1 MVCPVCRTVASRYS
15 RRISEQDTAFYVI
28 SDMALW
34 SDLRYALR
42 GMAKDRGF
50 TALAVVA
57 LGLGIGASTA
67 IFSVIDNILL
77 NPFPYRASDRLVVMA
92 IVDKANKNGGGRNSF
107 KAPEFLAIASR
118 NGVFEDVMGQ
128 TGNDVLYRTGEGTEQ
143 LQGGFVTSNTFSFL
157 GMPAFLGRPLMPEDF
172 KPGAPPVFE
181 LRYRTWVAKFNSD
194 RGILGKSFV
203 LNGVA
208 RTLVGVMPPRFALG
222 DNDVWI
228 PADLRPNAPQ
238 LGSFPD
244 YYFAIARLKPGVSTQ
259 RAEADLTVVA
269 RQLAQEYPKDYP
281 KQFTVQVQ
289 SLAAMVVGD
298 FRSALAIVA
307 AAVGLLL
314 LIGCANVANL
324 LLARST
330 TREREFAIRV
340 AMGAGRWRLIRQLI
354 VESLALA
361 LSGALLGCL
370 LAWAGL
376 KGLIATIPPQIIP
389 AEAVI
394 RLNAPVLLFALGVAL
409 VTALIFGLVP
419 AIRVSRQDV
428 NEPLR
433 SGGRG
438 VGGGFRKARLRS
450 ALVVAEVALSL
461 TLLVGAGLLMRSFL
475 AISHVDMG
483 IRTDHVLV
491 ARLPLPPDRYKT
503 AAQVTFFYRSLVE
516 RLKGLAGMIDATE
529 TSSLPPY
536 GGFRADIDVAGKT
549 HSEKWTANCD
559 LSGDGFFNTLRIP
572 LVRGRLFSA
581 AEVNGARKLAVVN
594 QTFVRKYLGHDD
606 PIGKRVHVA
615 DLETLPADPV
625 KDAWFEVI
633 GVTGDVKN
641 QGLQDP
647 ILPEVWLPYTITGV
661 GDRGVLVRTA
671 GDPNAML
678 NALRREVWA
687 VDRGVALT
695 FTGDMDHFINQYSY
709 AQPRFTFLLLAVF
722 AVTGLAL
729 TMVGVY
735 SVMAY
740 VTARQTQEI
749 GIRMALGAD
758 RGNVLGMVIRVGL
771 KLVGAGIAIG
781 LAAALVLGRFVGSQL
796 WGVSAYD
803 PPTIVGVP
811 ALLALI
817 AVLACWRPARRA
829 TQVDPAVCLRYE

>member
-1 MVCPVCRTVASRYS
+1 
-15 RRISEQDTAFYVI
+15 
-28 SDMALW
+28 MA
-34 SDLRYALR
+34 R
-42 GMAKDRGF
+42 DRGF
-50 TALAVVA
+50 TALAVIA

-67 IFSVIDNILL
+67 IFSVIDNILI
-77 NPFPYRASDRLVVMA
+77 NPFPYRAADRLVVIR
-92 IVDKANKNGGGRNSF
+92 IVDKANKSGGGRTAF

-128 TGNDVLYRTGEGTEQ
+128 TGNDVLYRTGEGTQ
-143 LQGGFVTSNTFSFL
+143 QFDGGFVTPNAFSFL
-157 GMPAFLGRPLMPEDF
+157 GMPALLGRALTAEDF
-172 KPGAPPVFE
+172 RPGAAPVFE
-181 LRYRTWVAKFNSD
+181 MRYKTWVAKFNSD

-203 LNGVA
+203 LNGTA
-208 RTLVGVMPPRFALG
+208 RTLVGIMPPRFALG
-222 DNDVWI
+222 DNDMWI
-228 PADLRPNAPQ
+228 PADLRPADPAP
-238 LGSFPD
+238 GRFPD
-244 YYFAIARLKPGVSTQ
+244 YYFAIARLKPGMTIP
-259 RAEADLTVVA
+259 RAEADLTVLT
-269 RQLAQEYPKDYP
+269 RQLAQEYPKEYP
-281 KQFTVQVQ
+281 KQFAVEVQ

-298 FRSALAIVA
+298 FRSALTVVSC
-307 AAVGLLL
+307 AVGLLL

-330 TREREFAIRV
+330 TRQREFAIRV
-340 AMGAGRWRLIRQLI
+340 AMGAGRWPLIRQLI

-361 LSGALLGCL
+361 LGGALLGCL

-394 RLNAPVLLFALGVAL
+394 RLNAPVLLFTLGVAL
-409 VTALIFGLVP
+409 ATALIFGLVP
-419 AIRVSRQDV
+419 AIQASRQDI

-433 SGGRG
+433 SAGRG

-450 ALVVAEVALSL
+450 ALVVVEVALAL
-461 TLLVGAGLLMRSFL
+461 TLLVGASLLMRSFL
-475 AISHVDMG
+475 AISHVEMG
-483 IRTDHVLV
+483 IKPDHVLV
-491 ARLPLPPDRYKT
+491 ARLPLPPDRYKN
-503 AAQVTFFYRSLVE
+503 AAQMTFFYRSLVD
-516 RLKGLAGMIDATE
+516 RLKGLPGVIDATE

-536 GGFRADIDVAGKT
+536 GGFQTGIDVAGKT

-572 LVRGRLFSA
+572 VVRGRLFSA

-594 QTFVRKYLGHDD
+594 QTFVRKYLGSDD

-615 DLETLPADPV
+615 DLETIPDPV

-633 GVTGDVKN
+633 GVAGDVKN
-641 QGLQDP
+641 RGLQEAV
-647 ILPEVWLPYTITGV
+647 LPEVWVPYTITGM
-661 GDRGVLVRTA
+661 GDRGVLMRTA

-678 NALRREVWA
+678 NSLRREVWA

-722 AVTGLAL
+722 AGAGLVL

-749 GIRMALGAD
+749 GIRMALGAG
-758 RGNVLGMVIRVGL
+758 RGNVLGMVIQVGL
-771 KLVGAGIAIG
+771 KLVGVGIAIG

-803 PPTIVGVP
+803 LPTIVGVP
-811 ALLALI
+811 ALLALTGL
-817 AVLACWRPARRA
+817 LACWRPARQA

>member
-1 MVCPVCRTVASRYS
+1 MTR
-15 RRISEQDTAFYVI
+15 
-28 SDMALW
+28 LW

-67 IFSVIDNILL
+67 IFSVIDNILI
-77 NPFPYRASDRLVVMA
+77 NPFPYRGADRLVVMG
-92 IVDKANKNGGGRNSF
+92 IVDKANKNGGSRNSF
-107 KAPEFLAIASR
+107 KPPEFLEIASR

-128 TGNDVLYRTGEGTEQ
+128 TGNDVLYRNGEGTE
-143 LQGGFVTSNTFSFL
+143 LFAGGFTTANTFGFL
-157 GMPAFLGRPLMPEDF
+157 GMPALVGRALTPDDS

-181 LRYRTWVAKFNSD
+181 LRYKTWVAKFNAD
-194 RGILGKSFV
+194 RGIVGKSFV
-203 LNGVA
+203 LNGTA

-228 PADLRPNAPQ
+228 PADLRPAAPAIGQ
-238 LGSFPD
+238 FPD
-244 YYFAIARLKPGVSTQ
+244 YYFAIARLKRGVTISQ
-259 RAEADLTVVA
+259 AEADLTVLT
-269 RQLAQEYPKDYP
+269 RQLAREYPKEYP

-289 SLAAMVVGD
+289 TLAAMVVGD
-298 FRSALAIVA
+298 FRSALTVVSC
-307 AAVGLLL
+307 AVGLLL

-330 TREREFAIRV
+330 TRQREFAIRV
-340 AMGAGRWRLIRQLI
+340 AMGAGRWALIRQLI

-361 LSGALLGCL
+361 LGGAALGCL

-376 KGLIATIPPQIIP
+376 KGLVAAIPPQIIP
-389 AEAVI
+389 AEAAI
-394 RLNAPVLLFALGVAL
+394 RLNAPVLLFTLGVAL
-409 VTALIFGLVP
+409 VTAVLFGLVP
-419 AIRVSRQDV
+419 ALQASRQDI

-433 SGGRG
+433 SAGRG

-483 IRTDHVLV
+483 IKSDHVLV
-491 ARLPLPPDRYKT
+491 ARLPLPPERYKSGE
-503 AAQVTFFYRSLVE
+503 QVGFFFRSLVE
-516 RLKGLAGMIDATE
+516 RLKGLPGVVDATE
-529 TSSLPPY
+529 TASLPPY
-536 GGFRADIDVAGKT
+536 GGFRMEVDVAGKT
-549 HSEKWTANCD
+549 HQEKWSASCD
-559 LSGDGFFNTLRIP
+559 LSGEGFFNTLSIP

-581 AEVNGARKLAVVN
+581 GEVNGARKLAVVN
-594 QTFVRKYLGHDD
+594 QTFVRKYLGNDD
-606 PIGKRVHVA
+606 PIGKRVHLV
-615 DLETLPADPV
+615 DLETLPDPV

-633 GVTGDVKN
+633 GVAGDVKN
-641 QGLQDP
+641 QGLQEAV
-647 ILPEVWLPYTITGV
+647 LPAVWVPYTITGM
-661 GDRGVLVRTA
+661 GQRGVLVRTA

-678 NALRREVWA
+678 NSLRREVWA

-695 FTGDMDHFINQYSY
+695 FTGDLDHFIDQYSY

-722 AVTGLAL
+722 AGAGLAL

-758 RGNVLGMVIRVGL
+758 QGNVLGMVIRVGL
-771 KLVGAGIAIG
+771 KLVGVGIAIG
-781 LAAALVLGRFVGSQL
+781 LAVSLILGRFVGSQL

-803 PPTIVGVP
+803 PATMIGVP
-811 ALLALI
+811 ALLTVVGI
-817 AVLACWRPARRA
+817 VACWRPARQA
-829 TQVDPAVCLRYE
+829 TQVDPGVCLRYE

>member
-1 MVCPVCRTVASRYS
+1 
-15 RRISEQDTAFYVI
+15 
-28 SDMALW
+28 
-34 SDLRYALR
+34 
-42 GMAKDRGF
+42 
-50 TALAVVA
+50 
-57 LGLGIGASTA
+57 
-67 IFSVIDNILL
+67 
-77 NPFPYRASDRLVVMA
+77 
-92 IVDKANKNGGGRNSF
+92 
-107 KAPEFLAIASR
+107 
-118 NGVFEDVMGQ
+118 
-128 TGNDVLYRTGEGTEQ
+128 
-143 LQGGFVTSNTFSFL
+143 
-157 GMPAFLGRPLMPEDF
+157 
-172 KPGAPPVFE
+172 
-181 LRYRTWVAKFNSD
+181 
-194 RGILGKSFV
+194 
-203 LNGVA
+203 
-208 RTLVGVMPPRFALG
+208 
-222 DNDVWI
+222 
-228 PADLRPNAPQ
+228 
-238 LGSFPD
+238 
-244 YYFAIARLKPGVSTQ
+244 
-259 RAEADLTVVA
+259 
-269 RQLAQEYPKDYP
+269 
-281 KQFTVQVQ
+281 
-289 SLAAMVVGD
+289 MVVGD
-298 FRSALAIVA
+298 FRSALTVVSC
-307 AAVGLLL
+307 AVGLLL

-330 TREREFAIRV
+330 TRQREFAIRV
-340 AMGAGRWRLIRQLI
+340 ALGAGKWPLIRQLI

-376 KGLIATIPPQIIP
+376 KGLIAAIPPQIIP

-394 RLNAPVLLFALGVAL
+394 RLNAPALLFTLGVAL

-419 AIRVSRQDV
+419 AIQASRQDV

-433 SGGRG
+433 SAGRG

-483 IRTDHVLV
+483 IKTDHVLV

-503 AAQVTFFYRSLVE
+503 AAQVTFFYRTLVE
-516 RLKGLAGMIDATE
+516 RLKVLPGVIDATE

-536 GGFRADIDVAGKT
+536 GGFRSEIDVAGKT
-549 HSEKWTANCD
+549 HSEKWNANCD
-559 LSGDGFFNTLRIP
+559 LSGDGFFDTLRIP
-572 LVRGRLFSA
+572 VIRGRLFTA

-594 QTFVRKYLGHDD
+594 QTFVRKYLGSDD
-606 PIGKRVHVA
+606 PIGKRVHVL
-615 DLETLPADPV
+615 DLETAPDPV

-633 GVTGDVKN
+633 GVAGDVKN

-647 ILPEVWLPYTITGV
+647 ILPALWVPYTITGM
-661 GDRGVLVRTA
+661 GDRGVLLRTA

-678 NALRREVWA
+678 NSLRREVWG

-695 FTGDMDHFINQYSY
+695 FTGDLDHFISQFSY

-722 AVTGLAL
+722 AAAGLVL

-758 RGNVLGMVIRVGL
+758 RGAVLGMIIRVGL
-771 KLVGAGIAIG
+771 KLVGVGIAIG
-781 LAAALVLGRFVGSQL
+781 LTAALALGRLVGSQL

-803 PPTIVGVP
+803 PPTIIGVP
-811 ALLALI
+811 ALLILTG
-817 AVLACWRPARRA
+817 VLACWRPARQA